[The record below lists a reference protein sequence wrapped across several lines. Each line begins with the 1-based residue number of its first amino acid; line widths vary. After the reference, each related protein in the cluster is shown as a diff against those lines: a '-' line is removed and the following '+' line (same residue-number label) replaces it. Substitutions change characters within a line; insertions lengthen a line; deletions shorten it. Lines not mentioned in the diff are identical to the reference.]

1 MTITNTQSTELSL
14 DQLDD
19 ISAGFIGAALR
30 GAKAAVKTVGAMG
43 RHGAKAGLR
52 SCLNPRDVYSA
63 FKSFQRWGGPVS
75 EVAGRAATSR
85 QCIVFGAKIGGIGA
99 AVAGSAVG
107 ITRLFK

>member
-1 MTITNTQSTELSL
+1 MSFTSTQTTELSL

-19 ISAGFIGAALR
+19 ISAGWGGVF
-30 GAKAAVKTVGAMG
+30 KAAVKTVGAMG

-52 SCLNPRDVYSA
+52 SCLNPRDVFSA
-63 FKSFQRWGGPVS
+63 FTSFRRWGGPVS
-75 EVAGRAATSR
+75 EVAGRAATRR

-99 AVAGSAVG
+99 AVTSAVG